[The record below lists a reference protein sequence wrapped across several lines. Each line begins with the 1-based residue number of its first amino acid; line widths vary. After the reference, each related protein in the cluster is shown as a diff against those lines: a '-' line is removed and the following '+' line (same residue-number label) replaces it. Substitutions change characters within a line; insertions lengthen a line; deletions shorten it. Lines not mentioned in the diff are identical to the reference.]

1 MSGPK
6 YDYRIDLDADNAH
19 TRVIRLVGER
29 KQVLELGCARG
40 YMSRVL
46 VERFGCTVTG
56 VEVDGAAADEARKV
70 CRRVIV
76 ADLDRLDWVRELSE
90 RFDVVVCADVL
101 EHLRD
106 PGGALRGLADL
117 LRPDG
122 YVVASI
128 PNVAHA
134 AVLAELLEGRFRYRP
149 LGLLDEGHLRF
160 FTRESIY
167 ETFERAGFVVTHL
180 ERLRLE
186 PEATEFRTDLSR
198 LPPGLADLI
207 RSGEESTTYQFV
219 LTARPAAP
227 AGGAAVL
234 RQRIEEA
241 TAPPEWPAVAPAP
254 DARPIDWRERLE
266 GVLDALLA
274 RMRFLEDERAR
285 QGRDLAEAEARATRL
300 QGEVGTHVGH
310 VEFLREEVRRRDS
323 QIRDLAGRIADLD
336 AQLTDLK
343 AGVGWALL
351 ERYRRARH
359 RLCPP
364 GSARE
369 RVYLAL
375 LRGFRAAA
383 RRRPRF
389 G

>member
-29 KQVLELGCARG
+29 KRVLELGCARG

-46 VERFGCTVTG
+46 VERLGCTVTG
-56 VEVDGAAADEARKV
+56 VEVDAEAADEARKA
-70 CRRVIV
+70 CSRVVV
-76 ADLDRLDWVRELSE
+76 ADLDRLDWTRELGRE

-106 PGGALRGLADL
+106 PAAVLRALVPLLAPGGH
-117 LRPDG
+117 
-122 YVVASI
+122 VVASI

-134 AVLAELLEGRFRYRP
+134 AVLAELLEGRFSYRP

-160 FTRESIY
+160 FTRDSLY
-167 ETFERAGFVVTHL
+167 ETFERAGLVISHL
-180 ERLRLE
+180 ERLELA

-198 LPPGLADLI
+198 FPPALAERL

-219 LTARPAAP
+219 LTAHPAAP
-227 AGGAAVL
+227 GGAAVL
-234 RQRIEEA
+234 RARAEDA
-241 TAPPEWPAVAPAP
+241 AASRPAWPAAPAEA
-254 DARPIDWRERLE
+254 DEAAFWRRRLD
-266 GVLDALLA
+266 GVLEALLA

-285 QGRDLAEAEARATRL
+285 QARDLAETQARASRL
-300 QGEVGTHVGH
+300 QAEVFGH
-310 VEFLREEVRRRDS
+310 VEHIEMLRGEVHKREA
-323 QIRDLAGRIADLD
+323 QIHDLAAHVADI
-336 AQLTDLK
+336 K

-351 ERYRRARH
+351 ERYRRARV

-364 GSARE
+364 GSRRE
-369 RVYLAL
+369 RVYLAC
-375 LRGFRAAA
+375 LRGFRSAA

-389 G
+389 D